1 MASHFSWE
9 LIPLMIQN
17 KILVYLLL
25 SIKTKE
31 NKSRASF
38 DSLGIKQISVSMI
51 KKAQVA
57 YMDKHA
63 CYRTVEQLPRRT
75 KELNNK
81 GRDKKVHRHIM
92 IKQVT

>member
-1 MASHFSWE
+1 MLF
-9 LIPLMIQN
+9 
-17 KILVYLLL
+17 
-25 SIKTKE
+25 IKTKE
-31 NKSRASF
+31 NKSRAYF
-38 DSLGIKQISVSMI
+38 DSLGIKQIRVFMI

-63 CYRTVEQLPRRT
+63 CHKTVEQLSRRT